1 MKPLFFTLILL
12 GSFSAYANEAQNG
25 PTPRTE
31 AQCAPL
37 DIRPMHPQLTDM
49 WNHPR
54 DQDGVGW
61 CYAYAAAD
69 LLSVEAGMNV
79 SAAELSYRYNRNIER
94 SLLSRVVRNTFDGRE
109 REIHEGGFVNNA
121 VKEGLK
127 RGVCAETILP
137 SDSQIVSWQNNQM
150 LQVFDA
156 LTSMRDNVRN
166 GLLTPASL
174 HDCVD
179 CSVVRR
185 PLFQAY
191 FPGSTMEDIYNTVAA
206 NADKNMNQILYE
218 LAQKYCGDKRQSLAE
233 ARVRKHG
240 KGGQSGRR
248 MFQHL
253 DGALSRGKPV
263 GYSFS
268 FRLFDE
274 DTSGGHAV
282 TIVAREHRGGECKY
296 FIRNSW
302 GAGCAGIKRPE
313 LKNDCDP
320 ALGGM
325 WVNERLLHRYMDD
338 ITYVD

>member
-1 MKPLFFTLILL
+1 MKYLYLSLMIFGIQASLAEESQNRPVAR
-12 GSFSAYANEAQNG
+12 SAS
-25 PTPRTE
+25 
-31 AQCAPL
+31 QCAPL
-37 DIRPMHPQLTDM
+37 DIRPQHPQLADM
-49 WNHPR
+49 WNNPR

-94 SLLSRVVRNTFDGRE
+94 SFFSRVVRNTFDGRE

-137 SDSQIVSWQNNQM
+137 SDSQVVSWQNNQM

-156 LTSMRDNVRN
+156 LTIMRDNIRN

-174 HDCVD
+174 SDCVD
-179 CSVVRR
+179 CSVVSR
-185 PLFQAY
+185 PLFQSY
-191 FPGSTMEDIYNTVAA
+191 FPGSTMEDIYSTVAA
-206 NADKNMNQILYE
+206 NANKNMNQILYE
-218 LAQKYCGDKRQSLAE
+218 LAQKYCGDKRQDLAQ
-233 ARVRKHG
+233 ARLRKRG
-240 KGGQSGRR
+240 KGGDGGRK
-248 MFQHL
+248 MFDYL
-253 DGALSRGKPV
+253 DGALTRGKPV

-274 DTSGGHAV
+274 DSSGGHAV

-302 GAGCAGIKRPE
+302 GTGCSGIKRPE

-320 ALGGM
+320 FLGGM
-325 WVNERLLHRYMDD
+325 WVNEQLLHRYMDD

>member
-1 MKPLFFTLILL
+1 
-12 GSFSAYANEAQNG
+12 
-25 PTPRTE
+25 
-31 AQCAPL
+31 
-37 DIRPMHPQLTDM
+37 
-49 WNHPR
+49 
-54 DQDGVGW
+54 
-61 CYAYAAAD
+61 
-69 LLSVEAGMNV
+69 VEAGMNV

-94 SLLSRVVRNTFDGRE
+94 DILSRVVRNTFDGRE

-137 SDSQIVSWQNNQM
+137 SDSQVVSWQNNQM

-166 GLLTPASL
+166 GLLTPANL
-174 HDCVD
+174 NDCVD

-185 PLFQAY
+185 PLFQSY
-191 FPGSTMEDIYNTVAA
+191 FPGSTMEEIYNTVAA
-206 NADKNMNQILYE
+206 NANKNMNQILYE
-218 LAQKYCGDKRQSLAE
+218 LAQKYCGDKRQSLSE
-233 ARVRKHG
+233 ARVRKRG
-240 KGGQSGRR
+240 KGGQSGTR
-248 MFQHL
+248 MFEHL
-253 DGALSRGKPV
+253 DGALTRGKPV

-268 FRLFDE
+268 FKLFDE
-274 DTSGGHAV
+274 ESSGGHAV

-320 ALGGM
+320 FLGGM
-325 WVNERLLHRYMDD
+325 WVNETLLHKYMKD